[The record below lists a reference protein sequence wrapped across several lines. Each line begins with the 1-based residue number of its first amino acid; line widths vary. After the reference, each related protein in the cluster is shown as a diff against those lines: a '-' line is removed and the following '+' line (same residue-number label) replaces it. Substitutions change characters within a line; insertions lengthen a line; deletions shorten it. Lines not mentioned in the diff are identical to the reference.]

1 MEQENVYYEM
11 LENAHVVFKEEQMNF
26 WRSEIY
32 TEDEFLEVA
41 LNLEEL
47 LKQGRCRL
55 FEGPREKGE
64 IG

>member
-1 MEQENVYYEM
+1 M
-11 LENAHVVFKEEQMNF
+11 LENAHVVFKEKQMNF